1 MLLLSVPVTLLTRL
15 QAGFSTADHAG
26 KLYQTIVCTAFDLLG
41 LERLTMKNDAVMAP
55 NIRMLENCKLGATMI
70 PQAVRNITDS
80 KIT

>member
-1 MLLLSVPVTLLTRL
+1 MSVSVTFSLTRL

-26 KLYQTIVCTAFDLLG
+26 KLYQTIVCTAFVLLT
-41 LERLTMKNDAVMAP
+41 LTMKNDAVKAP
-55 NIRMLENCKLGATMI
+55 TIGMLGYRKLGARMI